1 MAMHRTKIPF
11 GWYPD
16 GYTREALK
24 AGDERDFGDATAG
37 LRAAGM
43 IEPVGDTP
51 KKDLA
56 PVVAPVDASA
66 DDAPPAENPET
77 DEIQPVE
84 APARRPG
91 RPRKN

>member
-1 MAMHRTKIPF
+1 MALHRAKIPF

-16 GYTREALK
+16 GFTREALK

-37 LRAAGM
+37 LYAAGM
-43 IEPVGDTP
+43 IEPVGEKP

-56 PVVAPVDASA
+56 QAVTHVDVMA
-66 DDAPPAENPET
+66 DVAPPAENPET